1 MMAEW
6 DMLKNKKTKKI
17 KKNLLVGQMMSML
30 IVIIKEKANNPAK
43 CPSKIY
49 LQLKAAYLAIKEG
62 FSGVHPKAVK

>member
-1 MMAEW
+1 
-6 DMLKNKKTKKI
+6 
-17 KKNLLVGQMMSML
+17 MMSML